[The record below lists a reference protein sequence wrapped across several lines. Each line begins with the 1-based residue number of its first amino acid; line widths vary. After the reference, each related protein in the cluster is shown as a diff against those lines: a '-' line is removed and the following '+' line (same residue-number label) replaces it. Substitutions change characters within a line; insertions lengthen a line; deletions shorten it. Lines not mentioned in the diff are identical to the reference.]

1 MYSHNDRLYFSE
13 AYRLAS
19 SFTRVANC
27 IGGNHFDSAT
37 SYALL
42 KKIRGDEPMRYETL
56 SPTLDSGLGSRARIG
71 LIVLR
76 SDQTIEFEARQ
87 IFAHLSGTALY
98 QSRIHNEFQINPDTL
113 MAMKPLIPE
122 AARLLPV
129 PWNFVS
135 IGFACTSAA
144 MLIGDDP
151 IVELVHQVHPE
162 VAVSNPVNACV
173 QAFKALDVKRIA
185 VITPYSRMVNESI
198 AAGLEARGLEI
209 PVFVS
214 FEEPDDNIVAKIS
227 EQSVAEGARKAA
239 ADDQVEGV
247 FISCTSIRAVSFIA
261 DLEKEIGKPVT
272 SSNHAI
278 LWHLIR
284 LAGLDDPLPQFGRLY
299 TQPIR

>member
-1 MYSHNDRLYFSE
+1 
-13 AYRLAS
+13 
-19 SFTRVANC
+19 
-27 IGGNHFDSAT
+27 
-37 SYALL
+37 
-42 KKIRGDEPMRYETL
+42 MRYETL
-56 SPTLDSGLGSRARIG
+56 APILDSGLGSRARIG

-76 SDQTIEFEARQ
+76 SDQTIEYEARQ
-87 IFAHLSGTALY
+87 IFAHLPGTALY
-98 QSRIHNEFQINPDTL
+98 QSRIYNDFQINRDTL
-113 MAMKPLIPE
+113 LAMKPLIPE

-129 PWNFVS
+129 PWDFLS

-144 MLIGDDP
+144 MLIGDGP
-151 IVELVHQVHPE
+151 IAELVHQIHPG

-173 QAFKALDVKRIA
+173 EAFKALSVKRIA
-185 VITPYSRMVNESI
+185 VVTPYSKTVNEAI

-227 EQSVAEGARKAA
+227 EEAVANAARTAA
-239 ADDQVEGV
+239 SDPAVDGV

-261 DLEKEIGKPVT
+261 DLEKKIDKPVT

-284 LAGLDDPLPQFGRLY
+284 LAGLDDSLPQFGQLY
-299 TQPIR
+299 TRPIA